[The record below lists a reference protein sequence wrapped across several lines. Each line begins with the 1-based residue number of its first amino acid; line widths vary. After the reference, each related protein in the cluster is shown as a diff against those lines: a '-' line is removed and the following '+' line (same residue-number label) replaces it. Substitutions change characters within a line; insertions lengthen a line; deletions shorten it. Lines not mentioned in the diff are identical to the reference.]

1 MRTLRLVC
9 LATLLVSLPFALAAV
24 AADGDAGDAG
34 DPITERQETMKKV
47 GDSMKALSG
56 IARGEAPFDAA
67 VVRQNATAIAE
78 SFERAAKL
86 FPAGSDKGAK
96 ETWAKAEIWANI
108 ADFEAKL
115 QAGHDAA
122 VALQSVT
129 EEAAYRPALGKVGQA
144 CRACHDSYR
153 RPKE

>member
-9 LATLLVSLPFALAAV
+9 LATLLVSLPFAFAALAA
-24 AADGDAGDAG
+24 DGDAG

-56 IARGEAPFDAA
+56 IARGEAPFDAE
-67 VVRQNATAIAE
+67 VVRRNATTIAE
-78 SFERAAKL
+78 SFERAAEL
-86 FPAGSDKGAK
+86 FPAGSDKGAH
-96 ETWAKAEIWANI
+96 ETWAKAEIWANR